1 MKFHLIIWGSSGHAK
16 VVCDIVRLSEK
27 YTVFGFLDNVN
38 IDRHG
43 SEFCGKKVI
52 GGEEQIDSLFKMNI
66 KHVIFGF
73 GNCDARLRL
82 AKQVRAKGFH
92 LATAIHPRSIIA
104 PDVKIGAGTVVV
116 AGAVVNNDTRIGENV
131 IVNTSASIDHDC
143 YIDDGV
149 HICPGVHM
157 GGHVT
162 VGRAAWIGIGA
173 TVIDHVNIG
182 AGAIIGAGALVVN
195 DIPEGVVA
203 YGVPA
208 RVVRKID
215 LYGN

>member
-1 MKFHLIIWGSSGHAK
+1 MKFPLVIWGSSGHAK

-27 YTVFGFLDNVN
+27 YALFGFLDNVN

-43 SEFCGKKVI
+43 SEFCGAKVI
-52 GGEEQIDSLFKMNI
+52 GGEEQMDSLLKMNI

-82 AKQVRAKGFH
+82 AKQVCAKGFH

-104 PDVKIGAGTVVV
+104 SDVKIGAGTVVV

-131 IVNTSASIDHDC
+131 IINTSASIDHDC

-162 VGRAAWIGIGA
+162 VGRAAWVGIGA

-182 AGAIIGAGALVVN
+182 AGAIIGAGAVVIN

-208 RVVRKID
+208 RVVRKVD